1 MEVNNYENLPGLRSI
16 FDESAEQ
23 KKDNEKLGQN
33 EFLQLMTTQLSNQD
47 PLAPMENGE
56 FMGQIAQFGTV
67 NGVNELLTSF
77 QDLSANLQS
86 SQALQASNIIGRQV
100 LVNYNQGYLPES
112 GSLLGA
118 VELESSSSS
127 VAVNVL
133 DESGELLA
141 RVDLGAQQSGI
152 VPFNWDGIMIDGQRA
167 SSGRYRIEV
176 EATYG
181 DTTESITP
189 QVVDQVRSL
198 TLGDVGREML
208 VELENLGTVSFN
220 QVNQIQ

>member
-1 MEVNNYENLPGLRSI
+1 MEVNSFENLPGLRSI
-16 FDESAEQ
+16 FDESAVQ

-47 PLAPMENGE
+47 PLAPMDNGE

-67 NGVNELLTSF
+67 NGVTDLLTEF

-100 LVNYNQGYLPES
+100 LVNHNQGYLPES

-118 VELESSSSS
+118 VELESSSS
-127 VAVNVL
+127 AVTLNVY

-141 RVDLGAQQSGI
+141 NVELGPQQSGV
-152 VPFNWDGIMIDGQRA
+152 VPFSWDGTMIDGQRA
-167 SSGRYRIEV
+167 SNGRYRIEV
-176 EATYG
+176 EAVYG

-198 TLGDVGREML
+198 TLGGVGREML

>member
-152 VPFNWDGIMIDGQRA
+152 VPFNWDGTMIDGQRA
-167 SSGRYRIEV
+167 LSGRYRIEV